1 MVKKKERAKEIRVN
15 AKARSLKEMFIGGG
29 IDKHDLGIKMK
40 KVIEFLSDGHPVRIF
55 VTAKKLR
62 LKVEPFCVE
71 ETTMKVLEAVEDH
84 VQSVQQPE
92 SATSSRKDFTLNPK
106 IKKVESPS
114 HKKKIKN
121 SEGNNNDKK
130 ENENENENGKEIK
143 MDNIQSVVE
152 SNMSGRIAKA
162 IDGDEVKKIL
172 MNNKNSNNNININ
185 NDDNDDDNDNDDEN
199 DDDDDED
206 SISSHLRRM
215 EAEEEEEEVEEEE
228 EEDVVKRKR

>member
-1 MVKKKERAKEIRVN
+1 MWRVLEENSIVSNKFIYLFVDLLINLQIYLFIYLYIYLFVYLFVSLFVYQFIYFFIYLFVYFLFILVNLSADPPICRLENYGQLMVKKKERAKEIRVN

-62 LKVEPFCVE
+62 LKIEPFCVE
-71 ETTMKVLEAVEDH
+71 ETTMKVLEAVEEH

-121 SEGNNNDKK
+121 SEGNDNDKK
-130 ENENENENGKEIK
+130 ENENC
-143 MDNIQSVVE
+143 SRRSRSP
-152 SNMSGRIAKA
+152 SNFFCFR
-162 IDGDEVKKIL
+162 L
-172 MNNKNSNNNININ
+172 
-185 NDDNDDDNDNDDEN
+185 
-199 DDDDDED
+199 
-206 SISSHLRRM
+206 L
-215 EAEEEEEEVEEEE
+215 
-228 EEDVVKRKR
+228 